1 MLAFS
6 RRAVN
11 RSLTVG
17 AALIVCLCAGC
28 GKEVPKAPMP
38 RPVRSLVVTA
48 TSAGGGATYT
58 AEIHSRYET
67 DLAFQVSGKLV
78 TVPVTVGTLVRKGE
92 LLAQLDQTDFR
103 VSLEASRSGVTAAQA
118 EFDRARSEEARY
130 RDLLERGLTTRASH
144 LAQQT
149 SAKTSRSK
157 LDQAI
162 ADLKLSEQKLSY
174 TSLRADAD
182 GVVTTVAGDAGV
194 VVSAGQRVVTVA
206 RPNELEAVFD
216 VPDAHINDVRASSM
230 TQIALLL
237 SPARRYPARVREI
250 SPMADPKTRTYR
262 VKTQILS
269 PPPGLRLGMNVV
281 VTLAQAEGPAVIA
294 VPATALFQKNRD
306 PAVWIVKADHALEL
320 RPVTVARYE
329 SNEVLISGGIEA
341 GERVVTAGVHR
352 LSPGEQV
359 RLLAEVGQ

>member
-11 RSLTVG
+11 QSMTVG

-28 GKEVPKAPMP
+28 GHEDPAAPAP
-38 RPVRSLVVTA
+38 RLVRSLVVTTA
-48 TSAGGGATYT
+48 AAGSGATYT

-78 TVPVTVGTLVRKGE
+78 NVPVTAGTLVRKGE

-103 VSLEASRSGVTAAQA
+103 VSLEAARSAVTAAQA
-118 EFDRARSEEARY
+118 EFDRARSEEGRY

-182 GVVTTVAGDAGV
+182 GVVTAVTGDAGV

-216 VPDAHINDVRASSM
+216 VPDSHINDVRASSLM
-230 TQIALLL
+230 QIALLS
-237 SPARRYPARVREI
+237 SPATQYPARVREI

-269 PPPGLRLGMNVV
+269 PPSNLRLGMNVV
-281 VTLAQAEGPAVIA
+281 VTLTQAEGPAVITI
-294 VPATALFQKNRD
+294 PATALFQKNRD
-306 PAVWIVKADHALEL
+306 PAVWIVKADHVLEL

-329 SNEVLISGGIEA
+329 TDTVLISDGVKT

-352 LSPGEQV
+352 LSPGEKV
-359 RLLAEVGQ
+359 RLPTEAGQ

>member
-1 MLAFS
+1 MPAF
-6 RRAVN
+6 RRAVD

-17 AALIVCLCAGC
+17 AALIVCLCGGC
-28 GKEVPKAPMP
+28 GKEAPTASPP

-48 TSAGGGATYT
+48 ASAGGGASYT

-78 TVPVTVGTLVRKGE
+78 NVPVTVGTLVRKGE

-103 VSLEASRSGVTAAQA
+103 VSLEAARSAVTAAQA
-118 EFDRARSEEARY
+118 EFDRARSEEGRY

-149 SAKTSRSK
+149 SAKTSHSK

-162 ADLKLSEQKLSY
+162 ADLRLSEQKLSY

-182 GVVTTVAGDAGV
+182 GVVTTVTGDAGV

-216 VPDAHINDVRASSM
+216 VPDAHIDGVRASSM
-230 TQIALLL
+230 TQVALLS
-237 SPARRYPARVREI
+237 SPTTQYPARVREI

-262 VKTQILS
+262 VKAQILS
-269 PPPGLRLGMNVV
+269 PPPNLRLGMNVV
-281 VTLAQAEGPAVIA
+281 VTLTQPEGPAVIA
-294 VPATALFQKNRD
+294 LPATALFQKNRD
-306 PAVWIVKADHALEL
+306 PAVWIVKADHVLEL

-329 SNEVLISGGIEA
+329 TDQVFISNGVKA
-341 GERVVTAGVHR
+341 GERIVTAGVHR

-359 RLLAEVGQ
+359 RLLTEVRQ